1 MPKVRVWKL
10 NLDFVPTRS
19 LPPHYH
25 SQIRRLLMIRN
36 SLTQI
41 FAPENN
47 TRNNSNPNSN
57 LCIAHL
63 HLSSP
68 LPPFVLTI
76 TLLGDTFTIVLTI
89 TVHLLR

>member
-1 MPKVRVWKL
+1 MPVYL
-10 NLDFVPTRS
+10 RS
-19 LPPHYH
+19 
-25 SQIRRLLMIRN
+25 QMIRN
-36 SLTQI
+36 SLAQI

-47 TRNNSNPNSN
+47 NNRNNNTRNSSNPNSN